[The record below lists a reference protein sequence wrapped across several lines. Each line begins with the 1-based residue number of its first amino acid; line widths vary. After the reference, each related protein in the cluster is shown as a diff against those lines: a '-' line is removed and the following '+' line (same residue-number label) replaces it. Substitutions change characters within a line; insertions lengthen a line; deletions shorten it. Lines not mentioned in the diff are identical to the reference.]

1 MVKGRQLIEIPEFSV
16 LRGEEAI
23 WPLLDFINEVEE
35 DRSKGWLT
43 KKQAKAL
50 IKLANGLISSIEA
63 EMRSGTSDKD
73 IKETRFLTHLKKTVE
88 KHVPES
94 VNRVL
99 HFV

>member
-1 MVKGRQLIEIPEFSV
+1 MVTERRLIEIPEFPV

-43 KKQAKAL
+43 EKQAKAL
-50 IKLANGLISSIEA
+50 IRFAGELISSIEA
-63 EMRSGTSDKD
+63 EMQSGTSDKD
-73 IKETRFLTHLKKTVE
+73 IKETRFVTHLKKTVK

-94 VNRVL
+94 VNRAL